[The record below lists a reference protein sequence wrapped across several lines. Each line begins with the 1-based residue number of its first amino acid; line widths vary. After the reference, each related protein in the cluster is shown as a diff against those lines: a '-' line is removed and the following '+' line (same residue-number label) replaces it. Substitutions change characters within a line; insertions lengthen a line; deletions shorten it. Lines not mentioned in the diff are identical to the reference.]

1 MSGITH
7 IGTVLVAV
15 ADRDAALAFWNELGF
30 ETRIDG
36 SFGDGGRW
44 IEVAPP
50 GAQTSIALVPRGAGG
65 AAGTE
70 VSLATSDAEADHAA
84 LLRRGV
90 DADPELIR
98 MGEGVPPMS
107 TFRDPDGNPFR
118 VVERQDAPR

>member
-1 MSGITH
+1 MSAITH
-7 IGTVLVAV
+7 VGTVLVAV
-15 ADRDAALAFWNELGF
+15 ADQDAALAFWNELGF

-36 SFGDGGRW
+36 PFGDGGRW

-50 GAQTSIALVPRGAGG
+50 GAQTSIALVPRVEGST
-65 AAGTE
+65 AGTE
-70 VSLATSDAEADHAA
+70 VSFATSDAEAAHAS

-98 MGEGVPPMS
+98 MGDYVPPMF

-118 VVERQDAPR
+118 VVERP

>member
-1 MSGITH
+1 MSAAITH
-7 IGTVLVAV
+7 IGTVLVPV
-15 ADRDAALAFWNELGF
+15 ADQDAALAFWNDLGF

-36 SFGDGGRW
+36 AFGDGGRW

-50 GAQTSIALVPRGAGG
+50 GAQTSLALVPRATGA

-70 VSLATSDAEADHAA
+70 VSFATADAEADHTA

-90 DADPELIR
+90 DADPALVL
-98 MGEGVPPMS
+98 MGDYVPPMF

-118 VVERQDAPR
+118 VVERT